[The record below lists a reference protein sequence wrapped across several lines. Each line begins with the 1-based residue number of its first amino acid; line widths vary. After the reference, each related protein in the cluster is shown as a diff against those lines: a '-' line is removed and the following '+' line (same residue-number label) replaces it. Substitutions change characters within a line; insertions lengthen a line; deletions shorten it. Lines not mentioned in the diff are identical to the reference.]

1 MYDSTLLVFSLHIS
15 KPWMSI
21 AVSYNVQ
28 WQIQTQ
34 VLTICHVL
42 TFPLF
47 FSWVRGSKQ
56 QCWGV
61 VTFKRHIAMVFVVH
75 SDAMRCWFA
84 SVGGRFR
91 RLTLDKIVTV
101 FARDLHAW
109 HTLWLMIGHRN
120 VRIFC
125 NNRAWT
131 RFSYTLQYADV
142 VCQRIVSSAKW
153 PVSELVCSETSS

>member
-84 SVGGRFR
+84 SVSGRFR
-91 RLTLDKIVTV
+91 RLILDKIVTV

-109 HTLWLMIGHRN
+109 HTLW
-120 VRIFC
+120 
-125 NNRAWT
+125 
-131 RFSYTLQYADV
+131 
-142 VCQRIVSSAKW
+142 IVSSAKW
-153 PVSELVCSETSS
+153 PVSELVCSETSSRPIRLPLSHAYYLLAYFGHYVLPISVSCTP